1 MTNLY
6 KKMKYIKFLMTV
18 SAFLVGAATLLAKQD
33 QIPIP
38 IDCLDEDTPIIRV
51 PSSIRIECFFDS
63 ESEELIF
70 GLNNTTGTT
79 SVSIVNSLTGETQNE
94 VFVGN
99 GLFYVPFSGT
109 YGLWHISITLS
120 NGSEYVGEIYL

>member
-1 MTNLY
+1 
-6 KKMKYIKFLMTV
+6 MKYIKFLMTV
-18 SAFLVGAATLLAKQD
+18 SVFLVGAATLLAKQD

-38 IDCLDEDTPIIRV
+38 IDCLDDETPIIRV
-51 PSSIRIECFFDS
+51 PSSIRIECIYDS